1 MDHLAGRML
10 AVVRKFYIGMVE
22 ILFYDVRQSP
32 IYPSQSEKE
41 QKDAQCPPL
50 EKQLGMRLCND

>member
-1 MDHLAGRML
+1 ML
-10 AVVRKFYIGMVE
+10 TLIRKFYIGMVE

-32 IYPSQSEKE
+32 VYPSQSEKE
-41 QKDAQCPPL
+41 QKDVQCPPL